1 MPMWEKKKKKKKGR
15 KEKRGSL
22 KTGPTDTLIDV
33 AYIYNKI
40 HNERI
45 IWKTL
50 NEESSE
56 LKIGIES

>member
-1 MPMWEKKKKKKKGR
+1 MWEKKKKKGR
-15 KEKRGSL
+15 KEKKRKEGTPKNGTNKYSINV
-22 KTGPTDTLIDV
+22 T
-33 AYIYNKI
+33 YIYNKI

-56 LKIGIES
+56 FKKGRSE